1 MRPNN
6 KYSVY
11 THRNTFEETLAFDAA
26 ETHLWEV
33 DLDAIPTV
41 NFKDIYPDGHNEVDQ
56 TARDWLLAMFDY
68 MCPIAVD
75 SSCFSQVNEHE
86 EDAWHRVELATE
98 ETCPVEADA
107 VIAVLKETGLDYY
120 GPGDHCGHK
129 WPCVEIRQ
137 AHISEDKLLVDLALD
152 EIGWKRGAKQDENTE
167 EITYEVVPQGAD
179 EDDTE
184 DEDDGFED
192 GWHGILLSAV
202 FVVKEKFY
210 TDILNRAG
218 FYVLQHDDT
227 GTVVAQVGYCGMSNE
242 HSRAHA
248 GFLLCADRDW
258 PILTKRGW
266 CRPVA

>member
-26 ETHLWEV
+26 ETNVWEV
-33 DLDAIPTV
+33 DVEAIPTV
-41 NFKDIYPDGHNEVDQ
+41 SFKDIYPDGYNEVDQ

-68 MCPIAVD
+68 MCPVAVD
-75 SSCFSQVNEHE
+75 SDVFSKVDESE
-86 EDAWHRVELATE
+86 YEESTWRRIELPTEDAE
-98 ETCPVEADA
+98 EGEGDDADGA
-107 VIAVLKETGLDYY
+107 
-120 GPGDHCGHK
+120 
-129 WPCVEIRQ
+129 
-137 AHISEDKLLVDLALD
+137 EDA
-152 EIGWKRGAKQDENTE
+152 
-167 EITYEVVPQGAD
+167 
-179 EDDTE
+179 EDAE

-202 FVVKEKFY
+202 FVVKEDFY

-218 FYVLQHDDT
+218 FYVLQHEDT

-258 PILTKRGW
+258 PILTRRGW

>member
-33 DLDAIPTV
+33 DVEEIPAV

-75 SSCFSQVNEHE
+75 SDVFSKVGKYE
-86 EDAWHRVELATE
+86 EDAWSRVESPTE
-98 ETCPVEADA
+98 GADA
-107 VIAVLKETGLDYY
+107 D
-120 GPGDHCGHK
+120 
-129 WPCVEIRQ
+129 
-137 AHISEDKLLVDLALD
+137 
-152 EIGWKRGAKQDENTE
+152 
-167 EITYEVVPQGAD
+167 
-179 EDDTE
+179 E

-202 FVVKEKFY
+202 FVVKGEDY
-210 TDILNRAG
+210 SDILNRAG
-218 FYVLQHDDT
+218 FYVLQHEDT
-227 GTVVAQVGYCGMSNE
+227 GTVVAQVGYCGMLNE

-258 PILTKRGW
+258 PILTKKGW